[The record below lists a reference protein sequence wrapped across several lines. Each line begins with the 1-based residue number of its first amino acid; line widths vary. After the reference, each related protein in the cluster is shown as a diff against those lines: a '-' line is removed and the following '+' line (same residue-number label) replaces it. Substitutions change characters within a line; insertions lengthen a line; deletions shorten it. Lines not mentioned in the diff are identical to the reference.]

1 MNKLYIDQITRYM
14 NNARFK
20 FQNYYD
26 DQTMA
31 TGAMEWFIQRL
42 EKELGNCHG
51 VSDGK
56 CEFWWKHDDCV
67 RLMGLLADLTGNDKY
82 TYKPM
87 KGNSW
92 D

>member
-26 DQTMA
+26 DQAMA

-42 EKELGNCHG
+42 DKELGNCHG
-51 VSDGK
+51 VEDGR
-56 CEFWWKHDDCV
+56 CQLYWKHDDCV
-67 RLMGLLADLTGNDKY
+67 RLMALLADLTGDEKY
-82 TYKPM
+82 KINIKKPTL
-87 KGNSW
+87 W